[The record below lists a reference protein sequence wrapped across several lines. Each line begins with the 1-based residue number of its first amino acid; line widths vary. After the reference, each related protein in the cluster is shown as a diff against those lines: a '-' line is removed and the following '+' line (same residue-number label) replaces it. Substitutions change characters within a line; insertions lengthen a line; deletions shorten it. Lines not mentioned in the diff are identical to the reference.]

1 MSFFEKNISE
11 MKTKKNILLDVLII
25 CVDKL
30 EDEISKNIFKD
41 IQNYSRCTSKLPFVI
56 FLTKKESN
64 PDIEVFWELIK
75 NNFLIE
81 EMYLFFINFPL
92 IQKKKL

>member
-1 MSFFEKNISE
+1 MNTINSKTKSIIEKILKEHYDKEFSVTFFGDNNSE

-41 IQNYSRCTSKLPFVI
+41 IQNYSRCHLNY
-56 FLTKKESN
+56 L
-64 PDIEVFWELIK
+64 L
-75 NNFLIE
+75 
-81 EMYLFFINFPL
+81 LFF
-92 IQKKKL
+92 